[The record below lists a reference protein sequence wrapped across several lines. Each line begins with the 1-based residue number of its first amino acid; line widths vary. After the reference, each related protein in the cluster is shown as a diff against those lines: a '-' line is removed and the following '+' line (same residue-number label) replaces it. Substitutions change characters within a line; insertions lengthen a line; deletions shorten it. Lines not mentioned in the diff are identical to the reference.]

1 MKYFLSGLIAVCAFF
16 SMMWGVFA
24 NATETPTT
32 VQEKKEI
39 QKSINDYILEIYKF
53 QGNKILQDLDTN
65 LDKVAPTKETKLE
78 AYKNIQETLKLKKE
92 AIETD
97 KKTGKNTKIIL
108 IQYLDFLINEL
119 EEKKKKL

>member
-1 MKYFLSGLIAVCAFF
+1 
-16 SMMWGVFA
+16 MMWGVFA

-32 VQEKKEI
+32 VQDKKEI